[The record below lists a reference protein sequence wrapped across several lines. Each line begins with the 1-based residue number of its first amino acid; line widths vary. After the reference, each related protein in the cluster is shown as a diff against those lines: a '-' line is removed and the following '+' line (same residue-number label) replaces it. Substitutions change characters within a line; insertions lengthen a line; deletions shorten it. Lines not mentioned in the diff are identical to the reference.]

1 MNRYA
6 YEFEIFECEGAWCA
20 FPIGLD
26 GATQGLTRAEAI
38 ENAADWLYIM
48 AEDAEIWGKEL
59 PAPVFGTSL
68 NHGGERLVV
77 SVIAGREFI
86 ETVNLTQAAQ
96 LLGMGEDTARK
107 MLECGLLEGWSEGS
121 ETRITLNSVI
131 ARRNGN

>member
-59 PAPVFGTSL
+59 PAPVFGASL

-77 SVIAGREFI
+77 SVIAGRELI
-86 ETVNLTQAAQ
+86 ETVSFSQTAR
-96 LLGMGEDTARK
+96 LLGVSVDEVRE

-131 ARRNGN
+131 ARCNDS